1 MRPSLNW
8 IRWAVLAAS
17 AAMISWQLF
26 VPPIIGLADQGDYAR
41 MIGRF
46 GYGPAQK
53 SPADTIAFVPRKFV
67 PDPTYRVRNYE
78 HIESEYLF
86 TGTAVLLNKLFS
98 KDGSLDIEMIGLVH
112 AIAFLAAFARLLVVT
127 TGLRGAPL
135 LWIAMLVV
143 FTDVGYVAYWNSFY
157 AEPASCIFFLFLA
170 AETIAILRSPV
181 VSNTAIVRWSLLAI
195 FFVGAKSQNF
205 PLAVLLAPLCMRLG
219 SLRSLAIAGSVGITF
234 AAAFNFATV
243 PKPLTMANSY
253 DTLFMAILPESK
265 TPAADLASFHLDLSL
280 LAYSGSGAWSPGTAF
295 GQLAERGTLN
305 HELTPASVARF
316 WLLHPTRIWRRAK
329 AVLPIAFSLRPE
341 WCGNFERSAGRPPG
355 ARSSSFI
362 LWSWLHEHPITKF
375 GKFLLVLLVLLPFEA
390 IIAWIRLPRR
400 HREIEVFA
408 VLSTCCFMAF
418 LVAICG
424 DAWDNVKHLFLFNLL
439 FDATLLSTLS
449 CLLSVSYELQSRP
462 RSIAPPPGT

>member
-1 MRPSLNW
+1 MRPSLSW
-8 IRWAVLAAS
+8 IRWLVLAAV
-17 AAMISWQLF
+17 AALVCWQLF
-26 VPPIIGLADQGDYAR
+26 VPPVIGLADQGDYAR

-53 SPADTIAFVPRKFV
+53 SPPDTIAFVPRKFI
-67 PDPTYRVRNYE
+67 PDPTYRLRHYE

-86 TGTAVLLNKLFS
+86 TGTAVLLNRLFS
-98 KDGSLDIEMIGLVH
+98 RDASLDIEMIGLVH
-112 AIAFLAAFARLLVVT
+112 AIAFLAAFARLLAVT
-127 TGLRGAPL
+127 TGLRYAPF

-170 AETIAILRSPV
+170 AETVALLRSRV
-181 VSNTAIVRWSLLAI
+181 VSNAAIVRWSLLAI
-195 FFVGAKSQNF
+195 LFVGAKSQNF
-205 PLAVLLAPLCMRLG
+205 PLALLLAPLGLRLG
-219 SLRSLAIAGSVGITF
+219 SMRPLAIAGSIGIAL
-234 AAAFNFATV
+234 AAAFNFVTV

-265 TPAADLASFHLDLSL
+265 TPAADLQAFHLDPSL
-280 LAYSGSGAWSPGTAF
+280 LSYSGSGAWSPGTAF
-295 GQLAERGTLN
+295 GQLAERGTLD

-316 WLLHPTRIWRRAK
+316 WLLHPARIWRRAK

-341 WCGNFERSAGRPPG
+341 WCGNFERAAGRPPG

-362 LWSWLHEHPITKF
+362 LWSWLHEHLITKL
-375 GKFLLVLLVLLPFEA
+375 GKFLLVTLAVFPFAA
-390 IIAWIRLPRR
+390 IVVWIRLPRR
-400 HREIEVFA
+400 RRGIEVLT
-408 VLSTCCFMAF
+408 VLSACCLMAF

-439 FDATLLSTLS
+439 FDATLLSALS
-449 CLLSVSYELQSRP
+449 CLLSVFYELQSRSSP
-462 RSIAPPPGT
+462 IAVPAGT